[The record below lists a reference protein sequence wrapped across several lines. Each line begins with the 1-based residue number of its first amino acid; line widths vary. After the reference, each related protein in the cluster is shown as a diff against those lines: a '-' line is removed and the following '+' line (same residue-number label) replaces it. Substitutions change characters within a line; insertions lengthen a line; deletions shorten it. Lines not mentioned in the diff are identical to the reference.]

1 MNDPTHPTGMKQA
14 STQVPKASPFVN
26 EARLHS
32 VLDTAPDGIV
42 VMDARACVLVFNKAC
57 EKMFGYRAADV
68 VGSNVKML
76 MSDDFAAGHD
86 TYVRHYLETGER
98 RIIGIGR
105 EVRARH
111 ADGTIFPVE
120 LSVGEAYTPDG
131 RQFIG
136 ILRDIRSRKAVESRM
151 NMLQNQLV
159 NMARVQAID
168 EMGAAIAHELNQP
181 LTALMLYLQAIVRKT
196 TPPGDEPPRPL
207 TPELLEVLKK
217 ALHEAERAG
226 GIIQRMR
233 QSVER
238 REPERQPVDLNA
250 LIDEALDL
258 TCLGHDIEGLEIIRH
273 LDENLPRVDVDPIP
287 ISQVLV
293 NLIRNAMEAVR
304 KAERSQ
310 IRLTSWFDPDH
321 VSVSVAD
328 SGSGIPPEA
337 LANLFKAFSSTKRS
351 GLGLGLMISRSIAQ
365 NHGGDL
371 VVDGGGNGQG
381 ATFTLVLPRVVNAE
395 DHSG

>member
-1 MNDPTHPTGMKQA
+1 M
-14 STQVPKASPFVN
+14 PKASPIVN

-32 VLDTAPDGIV
+32 VLDTAADGIV
-42 VMDARACVLVFNKAC
+42 VMDANATVLVYNKAC
-57 EKMFGYRAADV
+57 EKVFGYRSAEV
-68 VGSNVKML
+68 VGNNIKML
-76 MSDDFAAGHD
+76 MPHDFASEHD
-86 TYVRHYLETGER
+86 GYVRHYLDTGER

-105 EVRARH
+105 EVRGQH
-111 ADGTIFPVE
+111 ADGTVFPLE
-120 LSVGEAYTPDG
+120 LSVGEAHTPDG

-136 ILRDIRSRKAVESRM
+136 IVRDIRSRKAVEQRM

-196 TPPGDEPPRPL
+196 AAPGENRQL
-207 TPELLEVLKK
+207 TPELIAILKK

-258 TCLGHDIEGLEIIRH
+258 TCLGHDIEGLEIIRE
-273 LDENLPRVDVDPIP
+273 LEVDLAPVDVDPIP

-304 KAERSQ
+304 KSKRRQICLRS
-310 IRLTSWFDPDH
+310 RLGPDT
-321 VSVSVAD
+321 VSVSVSD
-328 SGSGIPPEA
+328 SGPGIPTEA
-337 LANLFKAFSSTKRS
+337 LSGLFKAFSSTKRS

-371 VVDGGGNGQG
+371 TVDGGGDGQG
-381 ATFTLVLPRVVNAE
+381 ATFTLSLPLVV
-395 DHSG
+395 HSHPSRTE